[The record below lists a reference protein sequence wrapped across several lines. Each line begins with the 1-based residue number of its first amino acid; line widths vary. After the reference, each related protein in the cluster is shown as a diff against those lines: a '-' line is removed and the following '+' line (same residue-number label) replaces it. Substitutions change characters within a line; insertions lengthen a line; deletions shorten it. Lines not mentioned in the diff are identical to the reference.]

1 MRKIASFI
9 LLLLFCFSVK
19 AQEVLKT
26 QWHSDTESIDAIIK
40 ATYEV
45 ISGPAGQ
52 RDWDRFR
59 NLFDAK
65 AQMGAVYKNKN
76 GVEVFKSF
84 TPEEYIKNN
93 NDFLLKNAFIENEI
107 HRTTNQLNYLVQVF
121 STYKYTTDGKTQRG
135 INSIQLIKQNNRWY
149 IFSLIWEE
157 ENEFNIIPKIYLQV
171 K

>member
-1 MRKIASFI
+1 MKKITLLIILIVTSFKI
-9 LLLLFCFSVK
+9 Q

-26 QWHSDTESIDAIIK
+26 QLQSDTESIDAIIK
-40 ATYEV
+40 TTYEV

-76 GVEVFKSF
+76 GLEVFKCF

-93 NDFLLKNAFIENEI
+93 NDFLLKNGFTEKEVY
-107 HRTTNQLNYLVQVF
+107 RTSNQYTNMVQVF
-121 STYKYTTDGKTQRG
+121 STYEFVADAKTQRG

-157 ENEFNIIPKIYLQV
+157 ENENNKIPQNYL

>member
-1 MRKIASFI
+1 MKKIIPIII
-9 LLLLFCFSVK
+9 LLAASLTTK

-26 QWHSDTESIDAIIK
+26 QWLSDTESIDAIIK

-59 NLFDAK
+59 NLFDVK
-65 AQMGAVYKNKN
+65 AQMGVVFKNKN
-76 GVEVFKSF
+76 GEEVFKSF
-84 TPEEYIKNN
+84 TPEDYIKNN
-93 NDFLLKNAFIENEI
+93 NDFLLKNGFTEKEI
-107 HRTTNQLNYLVQVF
+107 HRTTNQYTNLVQVF
-121 STYKYTTDGKTQRG
+121 STYEFVADTKTQRG

-157 ENEFNIIPKIYLQV
+157 ENENNKIPKNYLPI